1 MSHASIAALP
11 PRGFDILRVMPQRPE
26 DDTGSLERARARL
39 YAPSTVPR
47 DVRSPLA
54 ASGKHAVPHAWEES
68 PFHAPSVHQEG
79 RHVRFAGIF
88 FVAAFLFFLVSLAG
102 VGYFFYYGG
111 NSVSVDQITIDLQGP
126 TTIAGGDTAPLSLT
140 ITNKNP
146 VAIEN
151 ATIEISFPD
160 GTRNAMDVRSAY
172 PRYVEDIGT
181 LASGATLTRSI
192 KAVLFGGAGQILSLP
207 ISLSYST
214 SGSNAV
220 FVKKSSYALTISSTP
235 LSVSVDALTETVS
248 GKPLR
253 FLLSVRS
260 NATTPISDVILTG
273 AFPFGFSV
281 ASSSLPLHGSS
292 FSLGTLQPGTAKTVM
307 LIGTLTGQ
315 DKEKRVFRFTVGTA
329 KSEQDQSLAV
339 TYMTQEAT
347 VAITAPF
354 INASISVNGDT
365 RENVVVSPG
374 SNQNVSI
381 SYVNTLSTNIT
392 NATVAITISG
402 SAVDYESISA
412 QSGFYRSADHTIVF
426 SRDTDSSLATLAP
439 GASGIGAFTFSTVP
453 VGALG
458 SSPTITFTI
467 SVSGTRVGQ
476 TNVPEQV
483 SAFVIKTAR
492 VATVVD
498 LSAFSLYSSGS
509 LKTSGPIPPRANTPT
524 TYSIVWNVQNKGSA
538 VAGGTV
544 SATLP
549 GYVSY
554 TGTTAGA
561 GSFLYNSESRTV
573 TWSTGELAQNASAQ
587 GAFQVAL
594 TPSTSQ
600 RGSAPE
606 LVKEVSFSGYDRF
619 AGVSVTATADAVTT
633 ETIRDPGYVSASGIV
648 Q

>member
-1 MSHASIAALP
+1 
-11 PRGFDILRVMPQRPE
+11 MPQRPE
-26 DDTGSLERARARL
+26 DDTSSLERARASL
-39 YAPSTVPR
+39 YAPGAVSR
-47 DVRSPLA
+47 DARSPLA
-54 ASGKHAVPHAWEES
+54 ASGKHAVPHAWEGVS
-68 PFHAPSVHQEG
+68 LTAPPPHRGG
-79 RHVRFAGIF
+79 RHIRLAGIF

-111 NSVSVDQITIDLQGP
+111 NSVSVDQVVIDMQGP
-126 TTIAGGDTAPLSLT
+126 TMIAGGDTAPLSLT

-146 VAIEN
+146 VAIEH
-151 ATIEISFPD
+151 ATIEIDFPD
-160 GTRNAMDVRSAY
+160 GTRSATDVRSAY
-172 PRYVEDIGT
+172 PRYTEEIGT
-181 LASGATLTRSI
+181 LASGASVTRSI
-192 KAVLFGGAGQILSLP
+192 KAVMFGGAGQSLSLP

-235 LSVSVDALTETVS
+235 LSISVDTRTETVS
-248 GKPLR
+248 GKPLT

-260 NATTPISDVILTG
+260 NATAPISDVVLTG

-281 ASSSLPLHGSS
+281 TSSSLPLHGSS
-292 FSLGTLQPGTAKTVM
+292 VSLGTLQPGAVKSVTLT
-307 LIGTLTGQ
+307 GTLTGQ

-354 INASISVNGDT
+354 INASISINGDT

-374 SNQNVSI
+374 STQNVSV
-381 SYVNTLSTNIT
+381 SYVNTLLTNVT
-392 NATVAITISG
+392 NATVAITVSG
-402 SAVDYESISA
+402 SAIDYESISA
-412 QSGFYRSADHTIVF
+412 QSGFYRSSDHTIVF
-426 SRDTDSSLATLAP
+426 SRDTDSALATLAP
-439 GASGIGAFTFSTVP
+439 GASGIGAFTFSTLP
-453 VGALG
+453 AGALG

-483 SAFVIKTAR
+483 SAFVTKTAR
-492 VATVVD
+492 VATVVN
-498 LSAFSLYSSGS
+498 LSAFALHSSGS
-509 LKTSGPIPPRANTPT
+509 LKTSGPIPPRADTPT
-524 TYSIVWNVQNKGSA
+524 TYTIVWNVQNRGSA

-554 TGTTAGA
+554 TGTTAGI
-561 GSFLYNSESRTV
+561 GSFSYNSESRTV
-573 TWSTGELAQNASAQ
+573 TWSAGELAQNASAQ

-606 LVKEVSFSGYDRF
+606 LVKGASFSGYDRF
-619 AGVSVTATADAVTT
+619 AGVPVTATADPVTT
-633 ETIRDPGYVSASGIV
+633 ETTRDPGYVSANGIV